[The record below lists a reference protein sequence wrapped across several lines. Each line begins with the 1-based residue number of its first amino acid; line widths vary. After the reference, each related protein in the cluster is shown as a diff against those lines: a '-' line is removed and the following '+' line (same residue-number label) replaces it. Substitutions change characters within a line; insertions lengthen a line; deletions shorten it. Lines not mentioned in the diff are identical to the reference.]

1 MIMIQRIEKRRKIIW
16 RIKKIIPLILKKNS
30 VEDVDIIN
38 NVSDDFDKLINMF
51 DDLDIKD
58 DKNNSSWFKLPIN
71 ERIKI
76 RENKEMNNKT
86 IMKKDNKKK
95 YKYPKE

>member
-38 NVSDDFDKLINMF
+38 NVSDYYDKLINMF